1 MPVGAT
7 TSGIGV
13 LSKLKKKRDE
23 RFGFHEWGSTEVLQK
38 VASLEKLKR
47 AELRCHLDA
56 RDLDIRG
63 NKKTMIS
70 RLRADLESERLRKI
84 AYAEQLE
91 AEFGMNKD
99 IEERGSV
106 YGVGC
111 NAFGQLGLGDTEP
124 RRVFTVLEK
133 TRGRG
138 VVGLAVNGCDSCFA
152 MTADHEVLAWG
163 GGGHTATMQQQTD
176 DAVSF
181 ACEPHMVD
189 ELQGEDVM
197 DMCVGASHVAAVT
210 TGGDVFAWGRN
221 QCGQLGL
228 TDFETRR
235 TPELLG
241 YFERQQDRVHQVAAG
256 ENHTAALTRSGRVYC
271 WGHVDSG
278 KLGIGVDERY
288 GARDDEKFF
297 FPAPTLVSK
306 ISKHCVRQIAC
317 GSAHTLARS
326 SDGRCFAWG
335 HGAGGRLGLGDC
347 RDRIEP
353 QPIPELENMCILQIA
368 AGTWNS
374 AAVVL
379 VPPLLDTGWLYTWG
393 SGYHGQL
400 AQGTVQ
406 VMLKPAPVSSLME
419 RQLSV
424 KRVALG
430 SHHAA
435 VLAVDGEL
443 YTWGSNRNGCL
454 GHAISNTD
462 QNYTSEPG
470 HVSGFGAIVE
480 RVGRGMV
487 RSFAIGREFTLVA
500 TYPYEGPSEEV
511 AARLMEEDR
520 IRAEMIQQQEKEDD
534 HSSAVSASTRMRGEE
549 HSTASDTF
557 DKHGLATKATTDSHR
572 QDHQTNV
579 AKILDKRMRSARS
592 KQIV

>member
-1 MPVGAT
+1 MASAT
-7 TSGIGV
+7 GIGV

-23 RFGFHEWGSTEVLQK
+23 AFGFHEWGSTEVLQK
-38 VASLEKLKR
+38 VSLEKLKR

-56 RDLDIRG
+56 RNLDIRG
-63 NKKTMIS
+63 NKKTMVA
-70 RLRADLESERLRKI
+70 RLRADLEAERLRNI
-84 AYAEQLE
+84 AYTEQLE
-91 AEFGMNKD
+91 AEFGMNRD

-111 NAFGQLGLGDTEP
+111 NTVGQLGLGDTEP
-124 RRVFTVLEK
+124 RGVLTVLEK

-138 VVGLAVNGCDSCFA
+138 VVDLVVNGCDSCFA
-152 MTADHEVLAWG
+152 LTADHEVLAWG
-163 GGGHTATMQQQTD
+163 GGGYTATMQQQTD
-176 DAVSF
+176 AASF

-189 ELQGEDVM
+189 ELQGEDVIG
-197 DMCVGASHVAAVT
+197 MCVGASHVAAVT
-210 TGGDVFAWGRN
+210 SGGDIFAWGRN

-228 TDFETRR
+228 ADLKTRR

-241 YFERQQDRVHQVAAG
+241 YFERHQDRVHQVAAG
-256 ENHTAALTRSGRVYC
+256 ENHTAALTRSGKVYC

-288 GARDDEKFF
+288 GARDAEKSF

-306 ISKHCVRQIAC
+306 VAQYCIRQIAC

-326 SDGRCFAWG
+326 SNGTCFAWG

-353 QPIPELENMCILQIA
+353 QPIPELENMCVLQIA

-406 VMLKPAPVSSLME
+406 VMLKPAPVSSLMDK
-419 RQLSV
+419 QLSV

-435 VLAVDGEL
+435 ALAVDGEL
-443 YTWGSNRNGCL
+443 YTWGSNRHGCL
-454 GHAISNTD
+454 GHAISETD

-500 TYPYEGPSEEV
+500 TYPYEGPTEEV

-520 IRAEMIQQQEKEDD
+520 IKAEMMQHEKDDD
-534 HSSAVSASTRMRGEE
+534 HSSAASTATKTRRDE
-549 HSTASDTF
+549 HSTASDSS
-557 DKHGLATKATTDSHR
+557 DKLVLATKTTVNSVRH
-572 QDHQTNV
+572 DHQTNV
-579 AKILDKRMRSARS
+579 AKILDKGMRSARS
-592 KQIV
+592 KQTV